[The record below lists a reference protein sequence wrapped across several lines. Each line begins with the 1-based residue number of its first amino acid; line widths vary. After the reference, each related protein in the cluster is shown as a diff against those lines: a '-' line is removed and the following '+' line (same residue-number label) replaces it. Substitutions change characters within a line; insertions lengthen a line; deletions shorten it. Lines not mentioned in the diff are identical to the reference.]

1 MKSNTSL
8 IHPKYRPDID
18 GLRAV
23 AVLAVVTFHAFPGKL
38 PGGFIGVDIFFVI
51 SGFLISTIIFENLD
65 QGTFNFKE
73 LYTRRIRRIFPA
85 LITTLSGVLILG
97 WFVLIPGDELNQ
109 LGKHVA
115 ASASFITNFVLAS
128 EAGYFDTTAEQKPL
142 LHLWSLGIEEQFY
155 IFWPIFLWFTWKLRA
170 NLLFLTLIITLISFF
185 LNISRVGINLVET
198 FYFPQTRFWELLLGG
213 LLTWIMY
220 YRLDSYRNFGL
231 KLDKLLKRFMYREY
245 READGGTLLNI
256 LSFSGTGLLIFG
268 FTSFNKN
275 LFYPGWWALIP
286 VLGSIAI
293 ILAGPS
299 AWINKVVLSQ
309 NTLVWFGLISFS
321 LYLWHWPLISFLW
334 IIEGKQPSLLAR
346 ISAIFFAVVFA
357 WLTTTLI
364 EKPLR
369 FGKHKVRAKVTS
381 LCIVTVFIGLA
392 GLLLSSIDF
401 SKTNR
406 SNHPIIKRTGIE
418 YKIGS
423 SLNWYEGKD
432 NWLFLGNNHNES
444 VAKLRLAKTP
454 DQNTIATTK
463 EIFNNVAETAAKYG
477 TELVLIVGPNK
488 ENVYPEYLP
497 NEAQPG
503 AKKYSS
509 AFVDELQKIPNLTVY
524 DPTSDL
530 VSSKKSQGLLYW
542 KTDSH
547 WNNKGAFISFQ
558 GFLKAFSIPI
568 PKVDFQKGEKY
579 SGDLIKISKLNN
591 YPLDS
596 QDNPTS
602 VWKDR
607 PSWRSNYV
615 KSDDA
620 AVFGQIEKVIN
631 KRPISNKTI
640 WVTGD
645 SFSVGMKEFFNGTFK
660 EVIHL
665 SNLNEKLGQLS
676 SYLDSA
682 QKKPDMVII
691 VRVERSF

>member
-1 MKSNTSL
+1 MKKETSL

-23 AVLAVVTFHAFPGKL
+23 AVLAVVAFHAFPGRL
-38 PGGFIGVDIFFVI
+38 PGGFIGVDVFFVI
-51 SGFLISTIIFENLD
+51 SGFLISTIVFENLNQD
-65 QGTFNFKE
+65 TFSFKE
-73 LYTRRIRRIFPA
+73 FYARRIRRIFPA
-85 LITTLSGVLILG
+85 LVTTLLGVLILG
-97 WFVLIPGDELNQ
+97 LFVLIPADELNQ
-109 LGKHVA
+109 LGKHMA
-115 ASASFITNFVLAS
+115 ASAGFITNFVLAS
-128 EAGYFDTTAEQKPL
+128 EAGYFDTAVEQKPL

-155 IFWPIFLWFTWKLRA
+155 IFWPIFLWFAWKHRA
-170 NLLFLTLIITLISFF
+170 NLLILMVIITLISFF
-185 LNISRVGINLVET
+185 FNISRIGTNPVET
-198 FYFPQTRFWELLLGG
+198 FYFPQTRFWELLSGG
-213 LLTWIMY
+213 LLSWIKFH
-220 YRLDSYRNFGL
+220 RLDSCRNFGL
-231 KLDKLLKRFMYREY
+231 KLDQLLKRFVYREY
-245 READGGTLLNI
+245 RVADGGTLLNI
-256 LSFSGTGLLIFG
+256 LSFFGIGLLIFG

-275 LFYPGWWALIP
+275 MFYPGWWALIP

-293 ILAGPS
+293 ILAGSS
-299 AWINKVVLSQ
+299 AWINKVILSQ
-309 NTLVWFGLISFS
+309 KTLVWFGLISFS

-334 IIEGKQPSLLAR
+334 IIEGKQPSLPDR
-346 ISAIFFAVVFA
+346 ISAILLAVVLA
-357 WLTTTLI
+357 WLTTALI
-364 EKPLR
+364 EKPFR
-369 FGKHKVRAKVTS
+369 YGHRVKAKIIS
-381 LCIVTVFIGLA
+381 LCTIAILIGLV
-392 GLLLSSIDF
+392 GLVLSSIDF

-406 SNHPIIKRTGIE
+406 FNHPIIKRAGFE
-418 YKIGS
+418 YIIGS

-432 NWLFLGNNHNES
+432 NWLFLGNNHSES
-444 VAKLRLAKTP
+444 VAKLRLAKIP
-454 DQNTIATTK
+454 DQNTITATK
-463 EIFNNVAETAAKYG
+463 EIFSKVAVTAAKYG

-503 AKKYSS
+503 VKKYSS

-530 VSSKKSQGLLYW
+530 VSSKESQGLLYW

-568 PKVDFQKGEKY
+568 PKVNFQRGEKY
-579 SGDLIKISKLNN
+579 SGDLIKISKLIG

-596 QDNPTS
+596 QDNWKT

-607 PSWRSNYV
+607 SSWSSNYI
-615 KSDDA
+615 KSDDTA
-620 AVFGQIEKVIN
+620 LFGQIEKVIN
-631 KRPISNKTI
+631 MRPVSNKTI

-645 SFSVGMKEFFNGTFK
+645 SFSDGMREFFNGTFK